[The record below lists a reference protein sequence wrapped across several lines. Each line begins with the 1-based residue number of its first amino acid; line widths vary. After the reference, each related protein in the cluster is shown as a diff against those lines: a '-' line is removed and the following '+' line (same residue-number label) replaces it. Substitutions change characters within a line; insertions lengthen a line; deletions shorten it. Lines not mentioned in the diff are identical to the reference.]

1 MVLWAR
7 NAVRSVLA
15 TALRMPKK
23 AAPPPKKEK
32 AARDTGPVLETA
44 KPGDPITINYLKA
57 GKDPLMMEDTEYPDW
72 LWGLL
77 EPPVSRRDLEIKF
90 ETEGKKSMSLIEIR
104 RLVKLTNRERIKE
117 HNNVNAKD

>member
-57 GKDPLMMEDTEYPDW
+57 GKGAPAHTDTRSVDTKPQT
-72 LWGLL
+72 G
-77 EPPVSRRDLEIKF
+77 RDKI
-90 ETEGKKSMSLIEIR
+90 GR
-104 RLVKLTNRERIKE
+104 AHV
-117 HNNVNAKD
+117 

>member
-32 AARDTGPVLETA
+32 AVRDTGPVLETA

-57 GKDPLMMEDTEYPDW
+57 GKGAPAHTDTRSVDTKPQT
-72 LWGLL
+72 G
-77 EPPVSRRDLEIKF
+77 RD
-90 ETEGKKSMSLIEIR
+90 SMCMYVYVYANTYMYIHTYIFI
-104 RLVKLTNRERIKE
+104 TI
-117 HNNVNAKD
+117 HMYIYIYIYI

>member
-32 AARDTGPVLETA
+32 AARDTSPVLETA
-44 KPGDPITINYLKA
+44 KPGDPITVNYLKA
-57 GKDPLMMEDTEYPDW
+57 GKGAPAHTYPRSVDTKPQT
-72 LWGLL
+72 G
-77 EPPVSRRDLEIKF
+77 RD
-90 ETEGKKSMSLIEIR
+90 SMYMYVYAYAITYMYIHTYIFITIHMYTY
-104 RLVKLTNRERIKE
+104 VYIYI
-117 HNNVNAKD
+117 